1 MHFDYSKVR
10 SESDRIGLVID
21 ACDTTT
27 FIYALPVADLI
38 ERIFELA
45 GFSVSLS
52 AGGLIARQLIVQLGG
67 VDGARAF
74 KIPGVRRL
82 LKTHGPTAA
91 FTKKSAVELIGSR
104 DPENPTASFKDY
116 ERLYGGHH
124 PYDTNLDPAVVF
136 TYLLEKGLFRMGA
149 ELACPYCRLS
159 SWTALDVLK
168 QRLVCEMCGRE
179 FDATRQL
186 VNGAWH
192 YRRSGVLVR
201 KGMRKAQF
209 PWCLRCSH

>member
-1 MHFDYSKVR
+1 
-10 SESDRIGLVID
+10 
-21 ACDTTT
+21 
-27 FIYALPVADLI
+27 
-38 ERIFELA
+38 
-45 GFSVSLS
+45 
-52 AGGLIARQLIVQLGG
+52 
-67 VDGARAF
+67 
-74 KIPGVRRL
+74 
-82 LKTHGPTAA
+82 
-91 FTKKSAVELIGSR
+91 
-104 DPENPTASFKDY
+104 
-116 ERLYGGHH
+116 
-124 PYDTNLDPAVVF
+124 
-136 TYLLEKGLFRMGA
+136 MGA